1 MEYDVN
7 DLSLSTEQR
16 DRALA
21 WLREHDSVHWDEK
34 NGFWLITRHA
44 DVLRVSKDTER
55 FSSVPKGPWHV
66 FDGSGVSIQA
76 LDGPEHHAKRR
87 IVSGLF
93 TPRMVRRLEALAR
106 QVIDEAIDAVLPRGG
121 CDFVD
126 SLAVPVPMR
135 VIAEMVG
142 VAGHD
147 LERFRRW
154 SDEMMLGTDRM
165 GDDHIGVG
173 QADALGSFMA
183 LFRDEIAERRRAPR
197 DDILTGLVQA
207 ADEGRLRE
215 VSDSEKLGED
225 ELAFFGPF
233 LVLAGN
239 ETSRHAIAHGML
251 TLLEHPDALA
261 RLRKEPSLVATAA
274 DEVLRWTSIVRAMRR
289 VALRDT
295 ELGGKPIRAG
305 ESVVMV
311 YASANRDAAVFDD
324 PFEFRI
330 DRSPNEHVAL
340 GIGPHYC
347 LGANLARMELQVVLE
362 RVVARLPGLRL
373 EPGTQVVAGEHS
385 IVRAVE
391 KMAVVF

>member
-1 MEYDVN
+1 MEYDIN
-7 DLSLSTEQR
+7 DLTLGIDER

-21 WLREHDSVHWDEK
+21 WLREHDPVHWDEK

-44 DVLRVSKDTER
+44 DVLSVSKDSQR

-93 TPRMVRRLEALAR
+93 TPRMVGRLETLAR
-106 QVIDEAIDAVLPRGG
+106 QVIDEAIDAVLPKGG

-126 SLAVPVPMR
+126 ALAVPVPMR
-135 VIAEMVG
+135 VIAELVG

-154 SDEMMLGTDRM
+154 SDDMMLGVDGM
-165 GDDHIGVG
+165 GDDSIGG
-173 QADALGSFMA
+173 RQAEAMGSFMA
-183 LFRDEIAERRRAPR
+183 LFREEIAARRRAPR

-215 VSDSEKLGED
+215 APDSEKLGED

-239 ETSRHAIAHGML
+239 ETTRHAIAHGML
-251 TLLEHPDALA
+251 ALFDHPDQFA
-261 RLRKEPSLVATAA
+261 RLREEPWLAASAA
-274 DEVLRWTSIVRAMRR
+274 DEVLRWTTIVRAMRR
-289 VALRDT
+289 VAMMDSD
-295 ELGGKPIRAG
+295 LGGKRIRAG

-330 DRSPNEHVAL
+330 DRSPNEHLSL
-340 GIGPHYC
+340 GVGPHYC

-362 RVVARLPGLRL
+362 RVATRLPGLRL

>member
-1 MEYDVN
+1 MEYDIT
-7 DLSLSTEQR
+7 DLDLPSEER

-21 WLREHDSVHWDEK
+21 WLREHDPVHWDEK
-34 NGFWLITRHA
+34 NGYWLITRHA
-44 DVLRVSKDTER
+44 DVVRVSKNTSL

-76 LDGPEHHAKRR
+76 MDGPEHLAKRR
-87 IVSGLF
+87 LVSSLF
-93 TPRMVRRLEALAR
+93 TPRMVTRLEKLAR
-106 QVIDEAIDAVLPRGG
+106 EVIDEAIDVVLPQGG

-154 SDEMMLGTDRM
+154 SDDMMFGADHA
-165 GDDHIGVG
+165 GDGPIEGL
-173 QADALGSFMA
+173 QAEAMGSFMA
-183 LFRDEIAERRRAPR
+183 LFREEIAERRREPR
-197 DDILTGLVQA
+197 DDILTGLIQA

-215 VSDSEKLGED
+215 APDSEKLGED
-225 ELAFFGPF
+225 ELTFFGPF

-239 ETSRHAIAHGML
+239 ETTRHAIAHGML
-251 TLLEHPDALA
+251 TLLEHPRELE
-261 RLRKEPSLVATAA
+261 RLRADPTRVATAA
-274 DEVLRWTSIVRAMRR
+274 DEILRWTSIVRAMRR
-289 VALRDT
+289 VALADT
-295 ELGGKPIRAG
+295 ELGGKRIRAG
-305 ESVVMV
+305 DSVVMIYV
-311 YASANRDAAVFDD
+311 SANRDAAVFED
-324 PFEFRI
+324 PFAFRV
-330 DRSPNEHVAL
+330 DRSPNEHLAL

-347 LGANLARMELQVVLE
+347 LGSNLARMEL
-362 RVVARLPGLRL
+362 RVVFERLVTRLPNLRL
-373 EPGTQVVAGEHS
+373 EPGTQVVAGEHA

>member
-1 MEYDVN
+1 LEYDIT
-7 DLSLSTEQR
+7 DLDLPSEER

-21 WLREHDSVHWDEK
+21 WLREHDPVHWDEK
-34 NGFWLITRHA
+34 NGYWLITRHA
-44 DVLRVSKDTER
+44 DVVRVSKNTSL

-76 LDGPEHHAKRR
+76 MDGPEHLAKRR
-87 IVSGLF
+87 LVSSLF
-93 TPRMVRRLEALAR
+93 TPRMVTRLEKLAR
-106 QVIDEAIDAVLPRGG
+106 EVIDEAIDVVLPQGG

-154 SDEMMLGTDRM
+154 SDDMMFGADHA
-165 GDDHIGVG
+165 GDGPIEGL
-173 QADALGSFMA
+173 QAEAMGSFMA
-183 LFRDEIAERRRAPR
+183 LFREEIAERRREPR
-197 DDILTGLVQA
+197 DDILTGLIQA

-215 VSDSEKLGED
+215 APDSEKLGED
-225 ELAFFGPF
+225 ELTFFGPF

-239 ETSRHAIAHGML
+239 ETTRHAIAHGML
-251 TLLEHPDALA
+251 TLLEHPRELE
-261 RLRKEPSLVATAA
+261 RLRADPTRVATAA
-274 DEVLRWTSIVRAMRR
+274 DEILRWTSIVRAMRR
-289 VALRDT
+289 VALADT
-295 ELGGKPIRAG
+295 ELGGKRIRAG
-305 ESVVMV
+305 DSVVMIYV
-311 YASANRDAAVFDD
+311 SANRDAAVFED
-324 PFEFRI
+324 PFAFRV
-330 DRSPNEHVAL
+330 DRSPNEHLAL

-347 LGANLARMELQVVLE
+347 LGSNLARMEL
-362 RVVARLPGLRL
+362 RVVFERLVTRLPNLRL
-373 EPGTQVVAGEHS
+373 EPGTQVVAGEHA

>member
-1 MEYDVN
+1 MEYDIT
-7 DLSLSTEQR
+7 DLDLPSEER

-21 WLREHDSVHWDEK
+21 WLREHDPVHWDEK
-34 NGFWLITRHA
+34 NGYWLVTRHA
-44 DVLRVSKDTER
+44 DVVRVSKNTSL

-76 LDGPEHHAKRR
+76 MDGPEHLAKRR
-87 IVSGLF
+87 LVSNLF
-93 TPRMVRRLEALAR
+93 TPRMVARLEKLAR
-106 QVIDEAIDAVLPRGG
+106 EVIDEAIDAVLPQGG

-154 SDEMMLGTDRM
+154 SDEMMFGADHA
-165 GDDHIGVG
+165 GDGPIGDL
-173 QADALGSFMA
+173 QAEAMGSFMA
-183 LFRDEIAERRRAPR
+183 LFREEIAERRREPR

-215 VSDSEKLGED
+215 VPDSEKLGED
-225 ELAFFGPF
+225 ELTFFGPF

-239 ETSRHAIAHGML
+239 ETTRHAIAHGML
-251 TLLEHPDALA
+251 TLLEHPRELE
-261 RLRKEPSLVATAA
+261 RLRADPTRVATAA
-274 DEVLRWTSIVRAMRR
+274 DEILRWTSIVRAMRR
-289 VALRDT
+289 VALADT
-295 ELGGKPIRAG
+295 ELGGKRIRAG
-305 ESVVMV
+305 DSVVMIYV
-311 YASANRDAAVFDD
+311 SANRDAAVFED
-324 PFEFRI
+324 PFAFRV
-330 DRSPNEHVAL
+330 DRSPNEHLAL

-347 LGANLARMELQVVLE
+347 LGSNLARMEL
-362 RVVARLPGLRL
+362 RVVFERLVTRLPNLRL
-373 EPGTQVVAGEHS
+373 EPGTQVVAGEHA